1 MFMNEFMNYIKLNIL
16 NLIILLLILLV
27 GIAFLTLL
35 ERKIL
40 GYVQLRK
47 GPNKVGII
55 GLFQPF
61 SDAIKLLNK
70 ELFYVYKSNYNL
82 FYLCPLLSFSL
93 MLVMWMLFPY
103 TTNLYFLNYS
113 VLLMFVFMSISGYI
127 MIFMGW
133 SANSI
138 YSMMGSMRSV
148 AQMLSYEVS
157 FILIILVLMIL
168 SESYSFLD
176 FYIYQIY
183 VWYMVILYPLFMIYF
198 ISVLA
203 ELNRSP
209 MDFIEGESELVSGFN
224 IEYFS
229 GGFTLIFL
237 AEYGMIIFFSFLSVL
252 MFTNLLQYSN
262 ILMFVFVI
270 FMSSMVVFMRG
281 LLPRMRYDELMYLCW
296 KIILPLV
303 LVYLVLILGFKFF
316 LMMMI

>member
-1 MFMNEFMNYIKLNIL
+1 MLYEFYQYVKLNML
-16 NLIILLLILLV
+16 NLLILLVMLLV

-40 GYVQLRK
+40 GYVQMRK
-47 GPNKVGII
+47 GPNKVSII
-55 GLFQPF
+55 GIFQPF
-61 SDAIKLLNK
+61 SDAVKLLNK

-82 FYLCPLLSFSL
+82 FYLCPVLSFSMML
-93 MLVMWMLFPY
+93 MSWLLFPY
-103 TTNLYFLNYS
+103 ITNIYFLNYS
-113 VLLMFVFMSISGYI
+113 MLLLILLMSISGYI

-133 SANSI
+133 SSNSI

-148 AQMLSYEVS
+148 SQMLSYEVS
-157 FILIILVLMIL
+157 FIFIILILMIM

-176 FYIYQIY
+176 FMNYQIY
-183 VWYMVILYPLFMIYF
+183 VWYLFIFYPLFLMYF

-237 AEYGMIIFFSFLSVL
+237 AEYGMIIFFSFMSVL
-252 MFTNLLQYSN
+252 LFTNLLQYSN
-262 ILMFVFVI
+262 IFMFMFTIMVSCLVI
-270 FMSSMVVFMRG
+270 FMRG

-296 KIILPLV
+296 KIILPMILLYV
-303 LVYLVLILGFKFF
+303 LLILSFKFF
-316 LMMMI
+316 LMMII